1 MAQNSTIAASTP
13 NRMTASTTSIGSNN
27 STERMSGFQGPAG
40 DNISNSGEISAVSR
54 VPSESAEA
62 NMDENIIGYRRF
74 WFPSITTWYSEL
86 NKAHAITVLILC
98 YCNLINY
105 MDRSTIP
112 GMIKFIKDDKH
123 FNVTKDST
131 LGLLQ
136 VRLRRM

>member
-1 MAQNSTIAASTP
+1 MAQNSRIAASTP
-13 NRMTASTTSIGSNN
+13 HRMTASTTSIGSNN
-27 STERMSGFQGPAG
+27 STERISGLHGPAG
-40 DNISNSGEISAVSR
+40 DNISNSGEISAISR
-54 VPSESAEA
+54 VRPERAET
-62 NMDENIIGYRRF
+62 NMNENIGYRRF

-86 NKAHAITVLILC
+86 NKAHAVTVLILC

-112 GMIKFIKDDKH
+112 GMIKFIKDDRH

-136 VRLRRM
+136 VRLGRI

>member
-1 MAQNSTIAASTP
+1 MAQNSRIAASTP

-27 STERMSGFQGPAG
+27 STERISGFQGPAG
-40 DNISNSGEISAVSR
+40 DNVSNSGEISAISR
-54 VPSESAEA
+54 VRPENAETNMSE
-62 NMDENIIGYRRF
+62 NIGYRRF

-86 NKAHAITVLILC
+86 NKVHAVTVLILC
-98 YCNLINY
+98 FCNLINY

-112 GMIKFIKDDKH
+112 GMIKFIKDDRH

-136 VRLRRM
+136 VRLGRI